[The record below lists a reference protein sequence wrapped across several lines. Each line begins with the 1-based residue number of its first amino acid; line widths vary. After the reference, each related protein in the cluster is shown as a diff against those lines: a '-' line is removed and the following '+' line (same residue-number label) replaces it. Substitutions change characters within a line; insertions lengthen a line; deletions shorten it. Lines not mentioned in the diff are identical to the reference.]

1 VTLPYVLVLDDLW
14 YWSRDQRKRVCQRLG
29 LFDGSDGAS
38 PEKPADYIAIAEFR
52 SGQTRRNGEIENDL
66 SVAMHQIEAR
76 WNDDTDHRWALVLLD
91 LQFDKGVVSEDEV
104 DPNTNWPRD
113 TESDFGLKILKTMI
127 DRWPD
132 RQSGGE
138 SSDIPVIVLSQ
149 FEKAQR
155 GGAASRAGALRYV
168 EKRELNRQLL
178 GVLLDEMGLIEDVN
192 GRILGHSPALLK
204 TLRRAREVGR
214 TARGNILILGPMGSG
229 KTSLADYIHRHS
241 PRRERAL
248 QRFTVS
254 EGMDATLLKTQLYG
268 FWYGAYTPAD
278 RSEAGLAERAHQS
291 TLFLDEIG
299 NLPPASQSEL
309 LEFGRLHA
317 DGLRSLSRLGTFP
330 TSPVAA
336 KKQAEAT
343 IIGNL
348 ALETQRIDVDVF
360 LITATNKPLDD
371 PDYVR
376 RSGFLP
382 DLLTRLGQEYY
393 PSIAFPPMS
402 DRREDVLLLFTKF
415 LLQASE
421 ANQGA
426 WPKVLDTEV
435 VDRLRSHSWPGN
447 VAEIQGVAREVERA
461 SRHWNEVHGH
471 HLGTFDREISQIA
484 VPLGGT
490 DASSVAVKEAQDTE
504 KPERTYG
511 LSDAIESLRFIRVK
525 GVRSELDGAV
535 NNLQDAYS
543 EALIHILS
551 AALEQTRNVSSSA
564 TELSSRRNES
574 LGDLNPTKAMKL
586 LLRRPKLSTSEAQ
599 DQIKRLFLKTKVC
612 PDPASEVGRVLAW
625 ARNGRRVTR

>member
-1 VTLPYVLVLDDLW
+1 
-14 YWSRDQRKRVCQRLG
+14 
-29 LFDGSDGAS
+29 
-38 PEKPADYIAIAEFR
+38 
-52 SGQTRRNGEIENDL
+52 
-66 SVAMHQIEAR
+66 
-76 WNDDTDHRWALVLLD
+76 
-91 LQFDKGVVSEDEV
+91 
-104 DPNTNWPRD
+104 
-113 TESDFGLKILKTMI
+113 
-127 DRWPD
+127 
-132 RQSGGE
+132 
-138 SSDIPVIVLSQ
+138 
-149 FEKAQR
+149 
-155 GGAASRAGALRYV
+155 
-168 EKRELNRQLL
+168 
-178 GVLLDEMGLIEDVN
+178 
-192 GRILGHSPALLK
+192 
-204 TLRRAREVGR
+204 
-214 TARGNILILGPMGSG
+214 
-229 KTSLADYIHRHS
+229 
-241 PRRERAL
+241 
-248 QRFTVS
+248 
-254 EGMDATLLKTQLYG
+254 
-268 FWYGAYTPAD
+268 
-278 RSEAGLAERAHQS
+278 
-291 TLFLDEIG
+291 
-299 NLPPASQSEL
+299 
-309 LEFGRLHA
+309 
-317 DGLRSLSRLGTFP
+317 
-330 TSPVAA
+330 
-336 KKQAEAT
+336 
-343 IIGNL
+343 
-348 ALETQRIDVDVF
+348 
-360 LITATNKPLDD
+360 
-371 PDYVR
+371 
-376 RSGFLP
+376 
-382 DLLTRLGQEYY
+382 
-393 PSIAFPPMS
+393 MS